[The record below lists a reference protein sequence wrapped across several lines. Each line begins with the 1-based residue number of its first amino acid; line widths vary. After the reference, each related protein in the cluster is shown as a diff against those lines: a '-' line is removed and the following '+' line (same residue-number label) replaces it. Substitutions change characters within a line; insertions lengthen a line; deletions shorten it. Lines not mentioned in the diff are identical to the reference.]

1 MTMRGAIRLGLA
13 GALGAA
19 CALLVACGSSGK
31 GLIPSTN
38 AGPLSSDFDSV
49 AQAVSAGDCAAMQR
63 ALDQARRDFNAL
75 PASVDSGLRANLRQG
90 LSNLEQIAPTECAR
104 TQSQSQ
110 TSQTTSSQT
119 SSTTTTTSSSTTSTP
134 TTSTTTSTTTTPTTT
149 SSTTSSSSST
159 TTPTTGPSTGGGTP
173 APSGGGSGGAG
184 AGQ

>member
-13 GALGAA
+13 GALGAT

-49 AQAVSAGDCAAMQR
+49 SQAVSAGDCAATQR

-75 PASVDSGLRANLRQG
+75 PAGIDAGLRANLRQG
-90 LSNLEQIAPTECAR
+90 LTNLEQIAPTECAR

-119 SSTTTTTSSSTTSTP
+119 SSTTTSSTTSTTP
-134 TTSTTTSTTTTPTTT
+134 TTSTTTTSTTTTPTTT

-159 TTPTTGPSTGGGTP
+159 TTPTTGPATGGGTP
-173 APSGGGSGGAG
+173 APSGNGSGGAG